1 MNRMTVKQTTG
12 TCILAAAMLF
22 VSSARPAAAQGW
34 EYRAT
39 VYAWLSG
46 LDGTIAATPVGGGI
60 PVSADFSDLAGFL
73 DFAAAGHFEAQNP
86 NFVLLGDVNYVGLGA
101 DRDAEVDG
109 ETVSIAL
116 DYDQWIFELG
126 GGYRISPEFDLLL
139 AGRLYSQNLGQTRLA
154 GEGGSVASETTHTW
168 ADVFLGAR
176 WTKFL
181 GERWW
186 LSVRGDIGTGGSDF
200 AWFANAGF
208 GYRFSDLVSL
218 GLAYRLLSM
227 DYETGSLLGG
237 DFYSYD
243 VTMNGL
249 GLALV
254 FTF

>member
-1 MNRMTVKQTTG
+1 MRIGQSTNKGILGAALLLVASTQP
-12 TCILAAAMLF
+12 LAA
-22 VSSARPAAAQGW
+22 QDW
-34 EYRAT
+34 EYRAS

-46 LDGTIAATPVGGGI
+46 LDGTIAATPLGGGV
-60 PVSADFSDLAGFL
+60 PVSAKFSDLAGFL

-86 NFVLLGDVNYVGLGA
+86 NFVFLGDVNYVGLGA
-101 DRDAEVDG
+101 DRDAEVAG
-109 ETVSIAL
+109 ETVSVEM

-139 AGRLYSQNLGQTRLA
+139 VGRLYSQNLGQTQIA
-154 GEGGSVASETTHTW
+154 GEGTTASETNHTW

-186 LSVRGDIGTGGSDF
+186 LSVRGDVGTGGSDF
-200 AWFANAGF
+200 AWFGNAGF
-208 GYRFSDLVSL
+208 GYRFSDLISL
-218 GLAYRLLSM
+218 GLAYRILSQ
-227 DYETGSLLGG
+227 DYETGSVLG
-237 DFYSYD
+237 DDYYRYD
-243 VTMNGL
+243 VALNGL

>member
-1 MNRMTVKQTTG
+1 MRQSTRTG
-12 TCILAAAMLF
+12 IFGAAALLVAAAHPLAA
-22 VSSARPAAAQGW
+22 QDW

-73 DFAAAGHFEAQNP
+73 DFAAAGHFEAQNES
-86 NFVLLGDVNYVGLGA
+86 FLFLGDVNYVGLGA
-101 DRDAEVDG
+101 DRDAEFAG
-109 ETVSIAL
+109 ETESVEM

-126 GGYRISPEFDLLL
+126 GGYRITPEFDLLL
-139 AGRLYSQNLGQTRLA
+139 VGRLYSQDLGQTRLA
-154 GEGGSVASETTHTW
+154 GEGTTANETKHTW
-168 ADVFLGAR
+168 ADVYLGAR

-186 LSVRGDIGTGGSDF
+186 LSIRGDIGTGGSDF

-218 GLAYRLLSM
+218 GLAYRILSL
-227 DYETGSLLGG
+227 DYETGSVPSN
-237 DFYSYD
+237 DYYRYD
-243 VTMNGL
+243 VALNGL